1 MYHVHHVNKYVN
13 YAGSWTTFFMAF
25 FCASFARVLV
35 PSPAGG
41 AEILL
46 VHRYPP
52 PRFHFTAGFCLRVGA
67 QHRRILHGYITAIN
81 SSLSCLLEQFCPM
94 MKLVV

>member
-52 PRFHFTAGFCLRVGA
+52 PRFHFTANFCLRV
-67 QHRRILHGYITAIN
+67 RV
-81 SSLSCLLEQFCPM
+81 CLLCRRCREFSRLPQLELPAPLAGGNGEFPR
-94 MKLVV
+94 